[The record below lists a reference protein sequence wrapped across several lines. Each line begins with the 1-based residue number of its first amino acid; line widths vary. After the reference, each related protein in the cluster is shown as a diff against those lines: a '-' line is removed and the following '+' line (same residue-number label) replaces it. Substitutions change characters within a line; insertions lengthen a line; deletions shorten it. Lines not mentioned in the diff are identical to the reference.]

1 MASLDLGA
9 KATVR
14 WPTAP
19 ETGPYALAVKKP
31 DGTTLDP
38 APLVTG
44 FRESTQAEF
53 VPAMAGRYLLSWTAG
68 GAGAYTDVLDVW
80 PQDPQFLISLEE
92 AVAGLKFAA
101 NADPAKSLDLRLY
114 VAAATPVIEDIVG
127 PMVATTRTFETWGGT
142 PTVILPHLPNQII
155 SIMAGD
161 VPVLDYVTEYG
172 ILYSGSRSMVTAFPS
187 GELVITYRTGNAEI
201 PPNIRL
207 ATREVVRYWW
217 QGGMQ
222 GSGSGGNI
230 RSQQADSDAFT
241 PSGYAVPRR
250 VIELCA
256 PHQQMGGLA

>member
-9 KATVR
+9 LATVK

-19 ETGPYALAVKKP
+19 DTGPYALAVKRP

-38 APLVTG
+38 APTVTG
-44 FRESTQAEF
+44 YKETTAAQFT
-53 VPAMAGRYLLSWTAG
+53 PAMAGRYLLSWTAG

-80 PQDPQFLISLEE
+80 PADPQFLISLEE
-92 AVAGLKFAA
+92 AVAGLKFAP

-127 PMVATTRTFETWGGT
+127 PMAAQTKTLTTWGGT

-155 SIMAGD
+155 SITAED
-161 VPVLDYVTEYG
+161 VPVLGYFTEYG
-172 ILYSGSRSMVTAFPS
+172 IVYSGSRSMVTTFPS
-187 GELVITYRTGNAEI
+187 GELVITYQVGNAEI

-207 ATREVVRYWW
+207 AAREVVRYWW

-222 GSGSGGNI
+222 GSGSGGNV

-256 PHQQMGGLA
+256 AHEQAGGFA